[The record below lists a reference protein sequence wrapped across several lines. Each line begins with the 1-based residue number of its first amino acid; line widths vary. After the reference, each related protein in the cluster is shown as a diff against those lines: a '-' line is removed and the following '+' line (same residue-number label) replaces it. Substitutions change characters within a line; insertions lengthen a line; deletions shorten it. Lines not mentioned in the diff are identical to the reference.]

1 MRERRQLIDKTHR
14 LSVRRQCQLLDVPRS
29 SAYIKGATESATNL
43 ELMRLMDVCFI
54 QDPTLGVLG
63 MQDEL
68 REHGHWY
75 NVKRIRRLL
84 RKMGVE
90 PIYPRK
96 NLSKLGKAE
105 YIHPYLLRGRQITQ
119 VNQVWAID
127 ITYIPMR
134 KGFMYLT
141 AIIDVYS
148 RYIVG
153 WTLSNSLEA
162 HVQTQVLR
170 QAIERHGLP
179 QIVNSDQG
187 SQFTS
192 KHWVETLRSLKIQ
205 ISMDGKGRATDNA
218 HIERWFRTLK
228 QKYIYLNPADN
239 GHTLH
244 RGITEFVARYNKRR
258 HQGID
263 RRKPCELYHHAA

>member
-1 MRERRQLIDKTHR
+1 MKERCQHIDKTHR

-29 SAYIKGATESATNL
+29 SAYLKGATESATNL
-43 ELMRLMDVCFI
+43 ELMRIMDNCFT

-75 NVKRIRRLL
+75 NVRRIRRLL

-105 YIHPYLLRGRQITQ
+105 YIHPYLLRGRKITQ

-170 QAIERHGLP
+170 QAIARHGLP

-192 KHWVETLRSLKIQ
+192 KHWVETLQSLKIH

-239 GHTLH
+239 GNTLH

-263 RRKPCELYHHAA
+263 RRKPCDLYHHAA

>member
-1 MRERRQLIDKTHR
+1 MKERRQLIDKTHR

-29 SAYIKGATESATNL
+29 SAYYKRNSKSATNL
-43 ELMRLMDVCFI
+43 ELMRLMYVCFI

-134 KGFMYLT
+134 
-141 AIIDVYS
+141 
-148 RYIVG
+148 
-153 WTLSNSLEA
+153 
-162 HVQTQVLR
+162 
-170 QAIERHGLP
+170 
-179 QIVNSDQG
+179 
-187 SQFTS
+187 
-192 KHWVETLRSLKIQ
+192 
-205 ISMDGKGRATDNA
+205 
-218 HIERWFRTLK
+218 
-228 QKYIYLNPADN
+228 
-239 GHTLH
+239 
-244 RGITEFVARYNKRR
+244 
-258 HQGID
+258 
-263 RRKPCELYHHAA
+263 

>member
-1 MRERRQLIDKTHR
+1 
-14 LSVRRQCQLLDVPRS
+14 
-29 SAYIKGATESATNL
+29 
-43 ELMRLMDVCFI
+43 
-54 QDPTLGVLG
+54 
-63 MQDEL
+63 
-68 REHGHWY
+68 
-75 NVKRIRRLL
+75 
-84 RKMGVE
+84 
-90 PIYPRK
+90 
-96 NLSKLGKAE
+96 
-105 YIHPYLLRGRQITQ
+105 
-119 VNQVWAID
+119 
-127 ITYIPMR
+127 
-134 KGFMYLT
+134 MYLT

-192 KHWVETLRSLKIQ
+192 KHWVETLRELKIQ

-258 HQGID
+258 HQGIN